1 MNLIAFAELVQYLDE
16 ISLSLMLPDAKDNAR
31 EALRILRTHYAG
43 SGKPRIITLYNQL
56 TNFKKSHGEYITDF
70 IIRVENTV
78 TTPLLTKR

>member
-56 TNFKKSHGEYITDF
+56 TNIKKSHGESITDY
-70 IIRVENTV
+70 IIRVGNTV
-78 TTPLLTKR
+78 TTPLLAKR